1 MQPFRP
7 QSCQRVTFSTKLL
20 YVRANISSSGRPG
33 WLGLYLLTKKLMQIL
48 ELLLLAALAVL
59 VLARLYM
66 VLGKGG
72 PGPEQTQAPIQ
83 RGERGDATDGFAAK
97 PVIEPPVRS
106 RAFFTG
112 PAADGLE
119 AIAGR
124 DPHFEP
130 EEFVDGAK
138 HAYSMIVTAFAAG
151 DRQALRPL
159 LTDEVYASYDQAIR
173 ERTGKSLT
181 QIERIRGAQITAA
194 EMNGDVASVSVRFD
208 ANLDTGDEHRFID
221 AREIWTFER
230 DVTDADPN
238 WRLASVAGVS

>member
-1 MQPFRP
+1 
-7 QSCQRVTFSTKLL
+7 
-20 YVRANISSSGRPG
+20 
-33 WLGLYLLTKKLMQIL
+33 MQIL

-72 PGPEQTQAPIQ
+72 PGPEQTQAPVQ
-83 RGERGDATDGFAAK
+83 RGEAADGFARK
-97 PVIEPPVRS
+97 PIVEPPVRS

-124 DPHFEP
+124 DPEFDP

-138 HAYSMIVTAFAAG
+138 QAYSMIVGAFAAG

-159 LTDEVYASYDQAIR
+159 LTDDVYASYDQAIR

-181 QIERIRGAQITAA
+181 QIERIRGAHITAA
-194 EMNGDVASVSVRFD
+194 EMRGDIATVTVRFE
-208 ANLDTGDEHRFID
+208 ANLDTGDEHRFVD
-221 AREIWTFER
+221 ARENWTFER
-230 DVTDADPN
+230 NVTDTDPN
-238 WRLASVAGVS
+238 WRLASVSGAD